1 MWNNMTLQP
10 IGDNLVIRIK
20 DKEKE
25 EVTKNGLILLNQGT
39 QQSLRQDIGEVI
51 AVGDGRVLN
60 NGEVLPFSVKV
71 GEKVL
76 YNKYAGSEVILDT
89 EKYLIIKETDILAIV
104 K

>member
-1 MWNNMTLQP
+1 MILQP
-10 IGDNLVIRIK
+10 IGDNLVIKIK

-25 EVTKNGLILLNQGT
+25 EVTQSGLILLNQGT

-51 AVGDGRVLN
+51 AIGEGRVLN
-60 NGEVLPFSVKV
+60 NGDVLPFSVKI

-76 YNKYAGSEVILDT
+76 YNKYAGSEVIIDT

>member
-1 MWNNMTLQP
+1 MILQP
-10 IGDNLVIRIK
+10 IGDNLIIKIK

-25 EVTKNGLILLNQGT
+25 EVTKSGLILLNQGT

-51 AVGDGRVLN
+51 AIGEGRVLN
-60 NGEVLPFSVKV
+60 NGEILPFTIKV

-76 YNKYAGSEVILDT
+76 YNKYAGSEVIIDT
-89 EKYLIIKETDILAIV
+89 DKYLIIKETDILAVV

>member
-1 MWNNMTLQP
+1 MTLQP

-60 NGEVLPFSVKV
+60 NGDVLPFSVKV

>member
-1 MWNNMTLQP
+1 MTLQP

-89 EKYLIIKETDILAIV
+89 DKYLIIKETDILAIV

>member
-1 MWNNMTLQP
+1 MILQP
-10 IGDNLVIRIK
+10 IGDNLVIKIK

-25 EVTKNGLILLNQGT
+25 EVTKSGLILLNQGT

-51 AVGDGRVLN
+51 AIGEGRVLN
-60 NGEVLPFSVKV
+60 NGDVLPFSVKI

-76 YNKYAGSEVILDT
+76 YNKYAGSEVIIDT
-89 EKYLIIKETDILAIV
+89 DKYLIIKETDILAIV

>member
-1 MWNNMTLQP
+1 MTLQP

-60 NGEVLPFSVKV
+60 NGEILPFSVKV

>member
-1 MWNNMTLQP
+1 MTLQP

-76 YNKYAGSEVILDT
+76 YNKYAGSEVILYT

>member
-1 MWNNMTLQP
+1 MTLQP

-25 EVTKNGLILLNQGT
+25 EVTKTGLILLNQGT

-51 AVGDGRVLN
+51 AVGEGRVLN

>member
-1 MWNNMTLQP
+1 MILQP
-10 IGDNLVIRIK
+10 VGDNLIIKIK

-25 EVTKNGLILLNQGT
+25 EVTKSGFILLNQGT

-51 AVGDGRVLN
+51 AIGEGRVLN

-76 YNKYAGSEVILDT
+76 YNKYAGSEVIIDT

>member
-1 MWNNMTLQP
+1 MILQP
-10 IGDNLVIRIK
+10 IGDNLVIKIK

-25 EVTKNGLILLNQGT
+25 EVTKSGLILLNQGT

-51 AVGDGRVLN
+51 AIGEGRVLN
-60 NGEVLPFSVKV
+60 NGEVLPFSVKI

-76 YNKYAGSEVILDT
+76 YNKYAGSEVIIDT
-89 EKYLIIKETDILAIV
+89 DKYLIIKETDILAIV

>member
-1 MWNNMTLQP
+1 MKILNIVFFAIVAVACKDSSDDDKMHVVKN
-10 IGDNLVIRIK
+10 DNPLS
-20 DKEKE
+20 E
-25 EVTKNGLILLNQGT
+25 
-39 QQSLRQDIGEVI
+39 
-51 AVGDGRVLN
+51 
-60 NGEVLPFSVKV
+60 FSVKV

>member
-1 MWNNMTLQP
+1 M
-10 IGDNLVIRIK
+10 
-20 DKEKE
+20 
-25 EVTKNGLILLNQGT
+25 LNQGT

>member
-1 MWNNMTLQP
+1 MTLQP

-25 EVTKNGLILLNQGT
+25 EITKNGLILLNQGT

>member
-1 MWNNMTLQP
+1 MTLQP
-10 IGDNLVIRIK
+10 IGDNLFIRIK

>member
-1 MWNNMTLQP
+1 MTLQP

-89 EKYLIIKETDILAIV
+89 EKYLIIKETDIRAIV

>member
-1 MWNNMTLQP
+1 MTLQP

-51 AVGDGRVLN
+51 AIGDGRVLN

>member
-1 MWNNMTLQP
+1 MILQP
-10 IGDNLVIRIK
+10 IGDNLIIKVK

-25 EVTKNGLILLNQGT
+25 EVTKSGLILLNQGT

-51 AVGDGRVLN
+51 AIGEGRVLN
-60 NGEVLPFSVKV
+60 NGEILPFTIKV

-76 YNKYAGSEVILDT
+76 YNKYAGSEVIIDT
-89 EKYLIIKETDILAIV
+89 DKYLIIKETDILAVV

>member
-1 MWNNMTLQP
+1 MTLQP

-71 GEKVL
+71 GEKVR

-89 EKYLIIKETDILAIV
+89 EKYLIIKETDILEIV

>member
-1 MWNNMTLQP
+1 MTLQP

-89 EKYLIIKETDILAIV
+89 EKYLIIKETDILALV

>member
-1 MWNNMTLQP
+1 MILQP
-10 IGDNLVIRIK
+10 IGDNLVIKVK

-25 EVTKNGLILLNQGT
+25 EVTKSGLILLNQGT

-51 AVGDGRVLN
+51 ALGDGRTLN
-60 NGEVLPFSVKV
+60 NGEVLPFKVKK

-76 YNKYAGSEVILDT
+76 YNKYAGTEVIIDT
-89 EKYLIIKETDILAIV
+89 DKYLIIKETDILAIV

>member
-1 MWNNMTLQP
+1 MTLQP

>member
-1 MWNNMTLQP
+1 MTLQP
-10 IGDNLVIRIK
+10 IGDNLVIKIK

-25 EVTKNGLILLNQGT
+25 EVTKTGLILLNQGT

-51 AVGDGRVLN
+51 AIGEGRVLN

-76 YNKYAGSEVILDT
+76 YNKYAGSEVIIDA

>member
-1 MWNNMTLQP
+1 MTLQP
-10 IGDNLVIRIK
+10 IGDNLVIKIK

-25 EVTKNGLILLNQGT
+25 EVTKTGLILLNQGT

-51 AVGDGRVLN
+51 AIGEGRLLN

-76 YNKYAGSEVILDT
+76 YNKYAGSEVIIDA

>member
-1 MWNNMTLQP
+1 MILQP
-10 IGDNLVIRIK
+10 IGDNLIIKIK

-25 EVTKNGLILLNQGT
+25 EVTSSGLILLNQGT

-51 AVGDGRVLN
+51 ALGEGRVLN
-60 NGEVLPFSVKV
+60 NGEILPFSVKK

-76 YNKYAGSEVILDT
+76 YNKYAGSEVIIDT
-89 EKYLIIKETDILAIV
+89 DKYLIIKETDILAIV

>member
-1 MWNNMTLQP
+1 MTLQP

-25 EVTKNGLILLNQGT
+25 EVTKTGLILLNQGT

>member
-1 MWNNMTLQP
+1 MILQP
-10 IGDNLVIRIK
+10 IGDNLIIKVK

-25 EVTKNGLILLNQGT
+25 EVTKSGLILLNQGT

-51 AVGDGRVLN
+51 AIGEGRVLN
-60 NGEVLPFSVKV
+60 NGEVLPFTIKV

-76 YNKYAGSEVILDT
+76 YNKYAGSEVIIDT
-89 EKYLIIKETDILAIV
+89 DKYLIIKETDILAVV

>member
-1 MWNNMTLQP
+1 MILQP
-10 IGDNLVIRIK
+10 IGDNLVIKIK

-25 EVTKNGLILLNQGT
+25 EVTKSGLILLNQGT

-51 AVGDGRVLN
+51 AIGEGRVLN
-60 NGEVLPFSVKV
+60 NGEVLPFSVQV

-76 YNKYAGSEVILDT
+76 YNKYAGSEVIIDT
-89 EKYLIIKETDILAIV
+89 DKYLIIKETDILAIV